1 MSKKHIIIGTTATN
15 RSILHNDVISEWC
28 AYFNELD
35 KSKYDIQWFI
45 NIDYIEALNEDVLT
59 TRDNLKNIIKD
70 IKIHFINGRRNIKGN
85 FLKACKNVSSSIENY
100 VINNKLNMDDTII
113 IWLEDDWKLNMQH
126 IPIQEI
132 IENYLSNLTY
142 INLSYI
148 RLNYIHALAPCIVN
162 YNLWSKIHLSAWKNQ
177 IDNIDPEHCIGMY
190 YLQKFGKYEDL
201 LNVTVINKYK
211 KIKAKFFNNDMF
223 KYDNSYYT
231 YDVENKNNIIN
242 EKHINK
248 NNVKNF
254 IKDKITFVRIST
266 SMCLGGVNY
275 GRDFMKT
282 YNIEKKRIQN
292 NIQVD
297 FYKKTD

>member
-15 RSILHNDVISEWC
+15 RSVLHNDVIVEW
-28 AYFNELD
+28 YTYINQLD
-35 KSKYDIQWFI
+35 KSKYDISWFI
-45 NIDYIEALNEDVLT
+45 NIDYIEDLNEDVIIT
-59 TRDNLKNIIKD
+59 GKNFKNIIKD
-70 IKIHFINGRRNIKGN
+70 IKLYFINGRRNKKGN
-85 FLKACKNVSSSIENY
+85 FLNACKNVSSSIENH

-162 YNLWSKIHLSAWKNQ
+162 YKLWSKIHLSGWKNQ
-177 IDNIDPEHCIGMY
+177 IDNIDPEHCIGLY
-190 YLQKFGKYEDL
+190 YLKNFGNYEDL
-201 LNVTVINKYK
+201 LNITIINKYK
-211 KIKAKFFNNDMF
+211 NIKEKFFESDMF
-223 KYDNSYYT
+223 KSDNSYYT
-231 YDVENKNNIIN
+231 YDVDDNNNIIN
-242 EKHINK
+242 KKYIK
-248 NNVKNF
+248 KKDVKKI

-275 GRDFMKT
+275 GRDFMKK

-292 NIQVD
+292 NKQLD